1 MTYSALEEKIRI
13 HQCQTIEAQA
23 KTIQKRKLGSLKGKA
38 SVKFA
43 DDFAIIDAFID
54 GLMIQH
60 QMKKHPS
67 DELTAAIKESEAML
81 NDPNTKKFD
90 SVDALFADLDAEE

>member
-1 MTYSALEEKIRI
+1 MPNNTNAPTLEKKCILMKSIFPEAFMTYSEIEEKIRKVP
-13 HQCQTIEAQA
+13 EEY
-23 KTIQKRKLGSLKGKA
+23 L
-38 SVKFA
+38 
-43 DDFAIIDAFID
+43 AIIDAFID

-60 QMKKHPS
+60 QMKKNPS

-81 NDPNTKKFD
+81 NNPNAKKFD

>member
-1 MTYSALEEKIRI
+1 MKSIFPEAFMTYSALEEKIRI

-43 DDFAIIDAFID
+43 DDFSIT
-54 GLMIQH
+54 
-60 QMKKHPS
+60 P
-67 DELTAAIKESEAML
+67 EEML
-81 NDPNTKKFD
+81 GM
-90 SVDALFADLDAEE
+90 

>member
-1 MTYSALEEKIRI
+1 MPNSTNTPSLEKKCILMKSIFPEAFMTYSEIEEKIRKVP
-13 HQCQTIEAQA
+13 EEY
-23 KTIQKRKLGSLKGKA
+23 L
-38 SVKFA
+38 
-43 DDFAIIDAFID
+43 AIIDAFID

-60 QMKKHPS
+60 QMKKRPS

-81 NDPNTKKFD
+81 NDPNTQKFD

>member
-1 MTYSALEEKIRI
+1 MPSNTKVHAQGKKYILMKSVFPEAFMTYSEIEEKIRKVP
-13 HQCQTIEAQA
+13 EEY
-23 KTIQKRKLGSLKGKA
+23 L
-38 SVKFA
+38 
-43 DDFAIIDAFID
+43 AIIDAFID

-81 NDPNTKKFD
+81 NDPNAKKFD

>member
-1 MTYSALEEKIRI
+1 MSSNTKVHTQGKKYILMESVFPEAFMTYSALEEKIRNVP
-13 HQCQTIEAQA
+13 EEY
-23 KTIQKRKLGSLKGKA
+23 L
-38 SVKFA
+38 
-43 DDFAIIDAFID
+43 AIIDAFID

-60 QMKKHPS
+60 QMKKRPS